1 MEKSALHDLQ
11 VAAAHLLQTVRR
23 HTRDQDPVI
32 RVELDK
38 DVFHDLEYAVK
49 VSPEARDR
57 VPHKGQPGKMIM
69 NGVQFV
75 SADLRRERLIG

>member
-11 VAAAHLLQTVRR
+11 VATAHLLQTVRR

-38 DVFHDLEYAVK
+38 DVFLDLEDALK
-49 VSPEARDR
+49 ASPEARYT
-57 VPHKGQPGKMIM
+57 VPHKGRPGKMIM